1 MVRHALSPALR
12 PYALTAGLLYAAI
25 IALGLWSELFVRAA
39 LVVPGD
45 AEATAGNIRDTAML
59 YRLSMAAD
67 VAMVAADVAL
77 ALCLFALFR
86 GAGEMLAAA
95 ATVFRLIQAA
105 VIAAGLTFS
114 AAGLGQA
121 LSGRAEP
128 ALAMIE
134 AHAFAY
140 DLGLVF
146 FGISSLATAM
156 LLARAGP
163 RVLSALI
170 AAAGLV
176 YLAGSGLRI
185 LAPALTDAFAP
196 AYLVAIVAETAM
208 TIWLLGFA
216 ARSPKGN
223 GG

>member
-1 MVRHALSPALR
+1 MR
-12 PYALTAGLLYAAI
+12 
-25 IALGLWSELFVRAA
+25 
-39 LVVPGD
+39 
-45 AEATAGNIRDTAML
+45 N
-59 YRLSMAAD
+59 
-67 VAMVAADVAL
+67 
-77 ALCLFALFR
+77 
-86 GAGEMLAAA
+86 
-95 ATVFRLIQAA
+95 
-105 VIAAGLTFS
+105 AAGREGILV
-114 AAGLGQA
+114 
-121 LSGRAEP
+121 
-128 ALAMIE
+128 
-134 AHAFAY
+134 
-140 DLGLVF
+140 LGLVF

-185 LAPALTDAFAP
+185 LAPALTDSFSP